1 MGKFSTKERFF
12 PLRQL
17 YYILECNAISRA
29 RDRFIDETLILK
41 KKTHTE
47 ANLNYFTL
55 GEKGIYEVK

>member
-1 MGKFSTKERFF
+1 MGKFSTNERFF

-17 YYILECNAISRA
+17 YYILECNAISHA
-29 RDRFIDETLILK
+29 RNRFIDETLILK
-41 KKTHTE
+41 KTHTQ